1 MLKNSRIEL
10 VHLKNLKDF
19 NKNLVSALRSLTGK
33 TNRNMNK
40 KRKKIQ
46 NGLNLILKNNQLNF
60 LEM

>member
-1 MLKNSRIEL
+1 MLKNSKIEL
-10 VHLKNLKDF
+10 VHLKNLKDY
-19 NKNLVSALRSLTGK
+19 NKTLVSVLKSLTGK

-46 NGLNLILKNNQLNF
+46 NGLNLILKNNLLNF